1 MNYSGEYVLL
11 GNTGLR
17 VSRIALGC
25 GFRGLYTIDEA
36 ENLISYAMDHGIN
49 FLDCSNVYRLRGGD
63 QAEWALGKAIRGKR
77 DSVVISTKY
86 GAPLETENGTK
97 TSGASA
103 ANMIRSVEDSLRRLK
118 TDYIDV
124 YLLHWHDTSVPL
136 EEVVNAFNMLVN
148 DGKIRFF
155 GFCNHDVDAMK
166 ATSAY
171 IKENGLLDLS
181 VIQNPYNLL
190 NRSMEE
196 EYLPWTKANSYGVMT
211 YSPLAAG
218 LLGGQ
223 LAFGK
228 KPPEKS
234 TWSYNPV
241 YREYL
246 DYLMKGKVKDVI
258 DAVQTIADRYGVSSA
273 TVATSWILTHD
284 AVTCCL
290 AGADSEAELDD
301 SLVASGFVLPE
312 EDRAYLDSLSDGMKE
327 TLTHPEVAKKLAAIK
342 A

>member
-1 MNYSGEYVLL
+1 MYYSGEYAVL
-11 GNTGLR
+11 GNTCLR

-25 GFRGLYTIDEA
+25 GFRGLYTVDEG
-36 ENLISYAMDHGIN
+36 ERLISYAIDHGIN

-63 QAEWALGKAIRGKR
+63 QAELALGKAIRGKR
-77 DSVVISTKY
+77 DSIVISTKY
-86 GAPLETENGTK
+86 GAPLTMEDGST

-103 ANMIRSVEDSLRRLK
+103 ANMIRSVEDSLRRLR

-136 EEVVNAFNMLVN
+136 EEVVNAFNMLVR

-171 IKENGLLDLS
+171 IRANKLQDLS
-181 VIQNPYNLL
+181 VIQNPYNLI
-190 NRSMEE
+190 NRAMEE
-196 EYLPWTKANSYGVMT
+196 EYLPWTKKNNYGVMT

-223 LAFGK
+223 FSFGK
-228 KPPEKS
+228 VPPEKS

-241 YREYL
+241 YKEYL
-246 DYLMKGKVKDVI
+246 EYLMKGKVREVI
-258 DAVQTIADRYGVSSA
+258 DAVQTIADRHGVSSA
-273 TVATSWILTHD
+273 TVATAWILAND
-284 AVTCCL
+284 AVTSCL
-290 AGADSEAELDD
+290 AGADSEKELDD
-301 SLVASGFVLPE
+301 SIAAASFNLSE
-312 EDRAYLDSLSDGMKE
+312 EDRKYLDILSEGMRE
-327 TLTHPEVAKKLAAIK
+327 TLTHPEVAKKLAALK
-342 A
+342 V